1 MSGLDSFEAELQA
14 ALGDGY
20 VLERELTGS
29 GMSRVF
35 VATEKSLN
43 RKVVVKVLPPD
54 LAAGVNRERFRR
66 EIQLAAQLQH
76 PHIVPL
82 HAAGSTAD
90 LLYFT
95 MPYIEGESLRHALH
109 ERVRF
114 SPREVVRI
122 LHDVSDALAYAHSR
136 GVIHRDIK
144 PGNVLRSG
152 SHAVVTDFGVAK
164 AISAALPSVGMTTS
178 GMAIGT
184 PAYMAPEQLA
194 GDPAADHRVDIYAVG
209 LLGYEL
215 LAGEAPFKASSP
227 QETMAAQL
235 TRAPEPISKHR
246 PDAPPALAALLTR
259 CLAKNPA
266 DRPQTATEVVSLL
279 DSLEISSGAMAPQ
292 RAFTPRRVWAL
303 GGLVAAAAVAAVAL
317 WPRHEVLPPVTVGD
331 STPVVANTATTPIAL
346 TREDSLAIAS
356 AIQQKLGEQQATV
369 TAKAESAVVTKP
381 TPTRAGGAVGGGAA
395 VAQSAE
401 DFARDMTRI
410 VDSLRADIQKAVL
423 DSVTRVRGVPQVYS
437 FATGDRRIDSMV
449 RHLQRDAER
458 RGAATPPRP
467 PDMFGQERNE
477 EARRNEQAL
486 LRASLL
492 SREAFAARAES
503 MGPPRRLFISFP
515 TLSSRA
521 RFLAPQVDS
530 LVDSLRATL
539 ARDPRYV
546 IIPADSVR
554 AVLAKTR
561 TISTISES
569 MNVEL
574 FASVAASVL
583 PDTTV
588 IWTITS
594 RDLAAHGAFATRAI
608 TGHGLRPNVLKGI
621 DSLITGTVR
630 FLKEQDRAPR
640 KTMLQ
645 GRPGPG

>member
-1 MSGLDSFEAELQA
+1 MSGIDSFESELRS
-14 ALGDGY
+14 ALGDAY

-43 RKVVVKVLPPD
+43 RQVVVKVLPPD

-82 HAAGSTAD
+82 HAAGSAGD

-109 ERVRF
+109 EGVRF
-114 SPREVVRI
+114 SPREVIRI
-122 LHDVSDALAYAHSR
+122 LHDVTDALAYAHSR

-152 SHAVVTDFGVAK
+152 AHAVVTDFGVAK
-164 AISAALPSVGMTTS
+164 AISAAMPAVGMTTS

-235 TRAPEPISKHR
+235 TRAPEPISKRR
-246 PDAPPALAALLTR
+246 PDAPPALASLLTR

-266 DRPQTATEVVSLL
+266 DRPQAATEVVSLL
-279 DSLEISSGAMAPQ
+279 DSLEISSGAMAPM
-292 RAFTPRRVWAL
+292 RAFTPARMWVI
-303 GGLVAAAAVAAVAL
+303 GGLVGAAAIAAIAL
-317 WPRHEVLPPVTVGD
+317 WPRDDAVIPATTVD
-331 STPVVANTATTPIAL
+331 STATIPPAAPGAAL
-346 TREDSLAIAS
+346 TREDSLAIAR
-356 AIQQKLGEQQATV
+356 AIQKKISEQQPTV
-369 TAKAESAVVTKP
+369 VAKAESVQKKP
-381 TPTRAGGAVGGGAA
+381 PTSTAAGAA
-395 VAQSAE
+395 AAE
-401 DFARDMTRI
+401 EFTRSMSRV
-410 VDSLRADIQKAVL
+410 VDSLRAEIQKAVL
-423 DSVTRVRGVPQVYS
+423 DSVTRVRGTPPG
-437 FATGDRRIDSMV
+437 FTFLTGDARIDSMV
-449 RHLQRDAER
+449 GHLTRDAER
-458 RGAATPPRP
+458 RAGRGTGESGSQLGIFREPPAPRV
-467 PDMFGQERNE
+467 N
-477 EARRNEQAL
+477 
-486 LRASLL
+486 SL
-492 SREAFAARAES
+492 SREAFAERAANL
-503 MGPPRRLFISFP
+503 GPPRRLFVSYP
-515 TLSSRA
+515 TLNSRS

-546 IIPADSVR
+546 LVPADSVR
-554 AVLAKTR
+554 EVLAKTR
-561 TISTISES
+561 TISRIADS
-569 MNVEL
+569 MHVDL

-583 PDTTV
+583 PDTSV
-588 IWTITS
+588 IWQVTS
-594 RDLAAHGAFATRAI
+594 RDLGAYSAYATRAI
-608 TGHGLRPNVLKGI
+608 TVRGERPNPLKGI
-621 DSLITGTVR
+621 DSLVLGTTR
-630 FLKEQDRAPR
+630 LLREQDRAPR
-640 KTMLQ
+640 RQ
-645 GRPGPG
+645 PNRDSRPQ